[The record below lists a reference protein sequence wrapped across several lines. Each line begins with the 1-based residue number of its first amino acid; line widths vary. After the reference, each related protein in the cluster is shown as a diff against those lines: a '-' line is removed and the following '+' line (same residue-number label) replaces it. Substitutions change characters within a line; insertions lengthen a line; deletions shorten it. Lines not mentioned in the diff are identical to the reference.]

1 MNNTFLIRL
10 LILRERKFLAA
21 KAKAFCR
28 RTIWDKDFLCL
39 ATILFT
45 TSETTERGQCN
56 HQDWSLLLWH
66 HCIAAMQRW
75 SALILVKWHESCIQ
89 LCNYVYVL
97 IQSSFN
103 NKCCTLRT
111 WLHVTTD
118 SPHYAHFQKQ
128 ATKKTNG
135 HLSAS
140 LCLLLSL
147 TMAPFR
153 IAAIQHWSAF
163 GKVS

>member
-1 MNNTFLIRL
+1 MEFCGKSPLFLERVTREKMWSYFSSRCFHICSYVTFCFTSSHQMSVRLSFSMHQRQCYKGLGVFANVRKVVNNTFLIRL

-45 TSETTERGQCN
+45 TSETTERGQYN

-75 SALILVKWHESCIQ
+75 Q
-89 LCNYVYVL
+89 
-97 IQSSFN
+97 
-103 NKCCTLRT
+103 
-111 WLHVTTD
+111 
-118 SPHYAHFQKQ
+118 
-128 ATKKTNG
+128 
-135 HLSAS
+135 HL
-140 LCLLLSL
+140 
-147 TMAPFR
+147 
-153 IAAIQHWSAF
+153 
-163 GKVS
+163 